1 MEISMTNRKIF
12 LLAASLLANLS
23 GVAAAQP
30 GHRMMTAS
38 GTVSHFTLTPFGS
51 IFGLQ
56 LSSGAQVLAPPFM
69 STQIAYA
76 VKLGDQVTVQGVS
89 MGPVLRAVQITDATS
104 HQTVTLPRK
113 PFHHHGAGATV
124 AGKVAS
130 VINGPR
136 DRHFGV
142 MLTNGTEL
150 ALPPKAF
157 SVAAVAN
164 VLKPGA
170 SVMARGAETTSALGT
185 VLKVKEIGADS
196 NHLTNVTWPHWRHWH
211 HPKPNA
217 KPTSAQ

>member
-1 MEISMTNRKIF
+1 MTNRKIF
-12 LLAASLLANLS
+12 LLAASLLAGLT

-30 GHRMMTAS
+30 ARGLVTAH

-51 IFGLQ
+51 IVGLQ
-56 LSSGAQVLAPPFM
+56 LSNGAQVLAPPFM

-89 MGPVLRAVQITDATS
+89 MGPVLRAVQISDATS

-113 PFHHHGAGATV
+113 PFHHHHHHHGAGASVT
-124 AGKVAS
+124 GTVAS

-150 ALPPKAF
+150 ALPPTAF
-157 SVAAVAN
+157 SVAAVAS
-164 VLKPGA
+164 VVKPGA
-170 SVMARGAETTSALGT
+170 RVMARGAETASALGT

-196 NHLTNVTWPHWRHWH
+196 SHLTMVTWPHWHHWH
-211 HPKPNA
+211 HPKPGA
-217 KPTSAQ
+217 KPTAAQ